1 VGCQQQL
8 ILCAARMFELLSL
21 PTSLNVAVYGLAL
34 HFMQHLAESVKDK
47 DYVLLFD
54 EVLNK
59 KAHQKQ
65 PDIHVHFGKV
75 PRSLN
80 VNIHPF

>member
-1 VGCQQQL
+1 
-8 ILCAARMFELLSL
+8 MFKLLSL
-21 PTSLNVAVYGLAL
+21 PTSLDVAVYGLAP
-34 HFMQHLAESVKDK
+34 HFMQHPADSVKDK

-59 KAHQKQ
+59 KAHQKLH
-65 PDIHVHFGKV
+65 ICTFGKV
-75 PRSLN
+75 LTSLH